1 MTSGGMKVP
10 ARSAGSGEDEEVVVT
25 AAAGGDARA
34 FATLY
39 RRYQPY
45 VAKIVTSDVR
55 DSSAWADLEQA
66 VFERAW
72 TKLEALRDPSAFR
85 PWLAQ
90 ITRRLIVDHHR
101 QTARTICTDFTDEQ
115 YDMDSAEWSAHDWS
129 TVRELADTLRIA
141 IDGLSPRDATV
152 IELASSF
159 GFNASEIAAA
169 LDVEQGHARVL
180 LHRARARLSRELL
193 SVRGSTED
201 GE

>member
-1 MTSGGMKVP
+1 MTSGGMTVSTRN
-10 ARSAGSGEDEEVVVT
+10 ASSGDDEQALVE

-55 DSSAWADLEQA
+55 DASAWADIEQA

-72 TKLEALRDPSAFR
+72 TKLEALRESSAFR

-101 QTARTICTDFTDEQ
+101 QAARTICTDFTDEQ

-152 IELASSF
+152 IELASTF

-169 LDVEQGHARVL
+169 LDVDQGHARVL
-180 LHRARARLSRELL
+180 LHRARSRLSRELVN
-193 SVRGSTED
+193 VRGGSD
-201 GE
+201 GAE